1 MFYLGLSPVFFFNEY
16 GTVHPRL
23 VMKGWQFFPSSLASQ
38 FPHTKIT
45 SEQPDPWGWIAVM
58 VVPLNASN
66 I

>member
-1 MFYLGLSPVFFFNEY
+1 
-16 GTVHPRL
+16 
-23 VMKGWQFFPSSLASQ
+23 MKGWQFFPSSLASQ